1 MLYFVVHEVTF
12 SLAPFANF
20 EAKWLLPYPFV
31 ILLCLHLNVRLD
43 RLVGPIFLGGAPH
56 IGDAPRI

>member
-1 MLYFVVHEVTF
+1 MLYFVVYEVTF
-12 SLAPFANF
+12 SLAPVANF
-20 EAKWLLPYPFV
+20 EAKWLLPNPFV
-31 ILLCLHLNVRLD
+31 ISLCLHLNVRLE